1 MTRIMMK
8 LSRKKLKK
16 L

>member
-1 MTRIMMK
+1 MSRIMMK